1 MSYLNYGI
9 LFLLQTIVHIIYLLI
24 IKLKAMRKIYSLA
37 ILGLM
42 WFAGSAAFADDHGY
56 VNGICTMHDECDA
69 HFEAPQQ
76 DADGF
81 YMLYNAGNVEWIS
94 QQVANNILDLDCK
107 LMNDIDFENKENLH
121 SPIGPSNG
129 RKYNATFDGQGHR
142 IKNMIIN
149 RPDSEMQGFFGSLRG
164 NPNTR
169 GEGTIIKNLIID
181 KSCSITGA
189 LRTGGITGTG
199 QNNEKEIIIMNCVNE
214 ASVTTTAKNAGGIT
228 GGSNS
233 NHPIWKVSNCVNT
246 GTITALGNANGEKES
261 AGISG
266 WLGDNG
272 STRVTNC
279 INIGQVID
287 GNGGSGM
294 DGRGRGVFRQSNSD
308 GVAVNCIDLSG
319 MPDALQFIDYDLL
332 EEDVMNGKLT
342 YVINTRAGEIVF
354 WQTLGEDDY
363 PMPFSTSKQV
373 YLQGELMCDGTPI
386 EGGTYTNDPVEPV
399 RPPHEYD
406 EGDWYCINC
415 GAISDTYC
423 EKDAEGFYLLNNE
436 VDACWFSEFVTAG
449 NTTVNA
455 RLTSDLDF
463 ESEDFL
469 ASGYFF
475 MGIGDRDHGFKGIFD
490 GSFHTISNLVIDRPG
505 EDWIGF
511 INFLNGGATVRNLR
525 GDATCSFSGHG
536 NAGLIGGSTESGD
549 IYLENLGF
557 EGDVTCERAGAGG
570 ILGCNTGSMA
580 IIHMTNCY
588 STGTI
593 TGLDTGVNENGALS
607 AWLGGTG
614 AVITNCWSTATVNGY
629 QNGDKYLA
637 RFNSATFNNC
647 YCTVPDESIAPLQAT
662 VISEEDVESGAL
674 CYKLNG
680 NQEEIVWRQTIGD
693 DAFPTFMPGHE
704 QVYVI
709 VNMRCDGWYDP
720 TLATYSNSNSSVV
733 IPDHQ
738 FVDGFCSVCHQQDPD
753 FPFLD
758 VFPNADHDVTTG
770 YTSNHSS
777 DGSNLSFESSVV
789 EHWNSPW
796 FESWQE
802 ITGLEPGL
810 YRLRVQGLQRAEQW
824 REEPGAAYETGELS
838 EEYAPLHHSSQYFVE
853 VNGQKIA
860 NRFKDIA
867 EDRQEERVGETENFN
882 SNTGM
887 WVPNSRTACNKYF
900 ARGLYWNTPLYF
912 AVESV
917 EDSIRVG
924 VENNMYLYGNW
935 TVWDSW
941 RLDKVEDGDIAL
953 IRQQQE
959 AAIQYDL
966 EDLEPQVS
974 LMEAYN
980 QAKSDIENASTLE
993 EIMAA
998 SDVLARNPNLI
1009 RKSHLAYIAFAE
1021 AIDALRDERESRD
1034 DLNGAA
1040 TDLLDT
1046 YLYEDEEANEDL
1058 PNGSVINI
1066 IDARELSDEE
1076 LTAEIAFAR
1085 SLYDNAILTSVMEGS
1100 DVSNIIKNAGFSED
1114 ANFKDWE
1121 TERIYNGPTGSNFS
1135 CNTGFTDI
1143 YPVAGTW
1150 NTAFNVSQYIVA
1162 DIPDGIYELEAPAF
1176 YRPGGNLEGDVL
1188 GYDYVPADL
1197 FINDWYTPIMNI
1209 YAGRVLYKDAV
1220 NGVNGRFDPND
1231 PEIPHAGENTD
1242 SYEFDTGVDGY
1253 VPEKRQA
1260 VSFAFAGGRYIN
1272 NVYGL
1277 VQGGELRLGIR
1288 NTGKP
1293 WYESGMTMWGKFKLT
1308 YRGYSEGAIT
1318 AMMDNFK
1325 ARLDALKHARDKE
1338 VVADNGQ
1345 VIDGQWLM
1353 FYSQSHIDNLDSLIA
1368 VADTTSLE
1376 GKVAVMTQINEEFNT
1391 ILDSFDAYDELRA
1404 LMEYCGAKAD
1414 ENTIAGNDELSQA
1427 FQNAEKEIEAH
1438 YRSGDLTDEEARNY
1452 RETILN
1458 DPALGGGYYV
1468 QGDLLHP
1475 DSLDVRLDYGT
1486 RNTVYPMTLR
1496 EDGTY
1501 TATIYVQNR
1510 ANLDNG
1516 NARAGIYISRME
1528 ERYEC
1533 TSSSRRFITPSVK
1546 NFKMVLDN
1554 NDNHNDFQTIGG
1566 QYNVTF
1572 NPADST
1578 IVFDLIGEYPWHNN
1592 VYVVGSIMNVNGE
1605 QHRWKNDEMAP
1616 LAHKGNGVYEGTVTF
1631 FRDPQENDYPN
1642 FTIFANRSNTGTI
1655 AHSTATRSGW
1665 NEGRYGS
1672 EENKLI
1678 LENGVTLG
1686 DLIRGSDR
1694 KWYMNWDE
1702 SKEGDTQD
1710 YFITFDMNHNT
1721 VMVRGSIVGDVNGD
1735 GHVDVAD
1742 VQFIL
1747 IKIADEINDPA
1758 SDFNGDGK
1766 VDVADV
1772 QALLIYI
1779 ADLQQ

>member
-1 MSYLNYGI
+1 
-9 LFLLQTIVHIIYLLI
+9 
-24 IKLKAMRKIYSLA
+24 MRKIYSLA

-69 HFEAPQQ
+69 HFEQPEQ
-76 DADGF
+76 DVDGF

-107 LMNDIDFENKENLH
+107 LMNDIDFENIENLH
-121 SPIGPSNG
+121 SPIGPNDG

-149 RPDSEMQGFFGSLRG
+149 RPDVERQGFFGDLRG
-164 NPNTR
+164 NPNSR
-169 GEGTIIKNLIID
+169 GQGTVIKNLIID

-214 ASVTTTAKNAGGIT
+214 ASITTTAKNAGGIT
-228 GGSNS
+228 GGSTS
-233 NHPIWKVSNCVNT
+233 NHPIWKITNCINT

-287 GNGGSGM
+287 GTGGSGM
-294 DGRGRGVFRQSNSD
+294 DASGRGVFRSSD
-308 GVAVNCIDLSG
+308 SDNKAVNCIDLSG
-319 MPDALQFIDYDLL
+319 MPDAMQFIDYDLI
-332 EEDVMNGKLT
+332 EEDVLNGKLT
-342 YVINTRAGEIVF
+342 YTINQRAGQIVY
-354 WQTLGEDDY
+354 WQTLGEDEY
-363 PMPFSTSKQV
+363 PMPFSTSSQV
-373 YLQGELMCDGTPI
+373 YFDGEIFCDGTPI
-386 EGGTYTNDPVEPV
+386 DGVYTNDVVEPV
-399 RPPHEYD
+399 IASHEFD
-406 EGDWYCINC
+406 AGDWYCVNC
-415 GAISDTYC
+415 GAIDDSYC
-423 EKDAEGFYLLNNE
+423 QKDGNGFYQLNS
-436 VDACWFSEFVTAG
+436 VLDVCWFAEFVLAG
-449 NTTVNA
+449 YVDVNA
-455 RLTSDLDF
+455 KLNCDLDF
-463 ESEDFL
+463 KGND
-469 ASGYFF
+469 YFP
-475 MGIGDRDHGFKGIFD
+475 GIGDRDHGFKGIFD
-490 GSFHTISNLVIDRPG
+490 GGFHTISNLVIERPG

-557 EGDVTCERAGAGG
+557 EGNVECERAGAGG
-570 ILGCNTGSMA
+570 ILGCNTQSMA
-580 IIHMTNCY
+580 HIYMTNCY

-593 TGLDTGVNENGALS
+593 TGLDTTVNENGALS
-607 AWLGGTG
+607 AWLGGSG

-647 YCTVPDESIAPLQAT
+647 YCTVPSEDIVPLYAT
-662 VISEEDVESGAL
+662 IVEEEDVESGAL

-680 NQEEIVWRQTIGD
+680 NQQEIAWYQTIGED
-693 DAFPTFMPGHE
+693 MFPTFMPDHG
-704 QVYVI
+704 QVYA
-709 VNMRCDGWYDP
+709 NGEMRCDGA
-720 TLATYSNSNSSVV
+720 LIGEITYSNTQGSTV
-733 IPDHQ
+733 PDHQ

-753 FPFLD
+753 FPFLG
-758 VFPNADHDVTTG
+758 VFANADHDTTEG
-770 YTSNHSS
+770 YTNNDSG
-777 DGSNLSFESSVV
+777 DGSGLAINNSVA
-789 EHWNSPW
+789 EHWDTHW
-796 FESWQE
+796 FETYQD
-802 ITGLEPGL
+802 ITGLEPGI
-810 YRLRVQGLQRAEQW
+810 YRLRLQGLQRVEQW
-824 REEPGAAYETGELS
+824 REEPGAPYETGELS
-838 EEYAPLHHSSQYFVE
+838 EEYAPLYHSSQYFAE
-853 VNGQKIA
+853 VNGKKIA
-860 NRFKDIA
+860 NRFMDIA
-867 EDRQEERVGETENFN
+867 EGRQAERVGETENFN

-887 WVPNSRTACNKYF
+887 WVPNSLAACNKYF
-900 ARGLYWNTPLYF
+900 ARGLYWNTPIYF
-912 AVESV
+912 VVESA
-917 EDSIRVG
+917 EDSVKVG
-924 VENNMYLYGNW
+924 VENSLYLYGNW

-941 RLDKVEDGDIAL
+941 RLDKLEDGDIAL

-959 AAIQYDL
+959 AAIQHDL
-966 EDLEPQVS
+966 EGLEPQVS
-974 LMEAYN
+974 LMETYN
-980 QAKSDIENASTLE
+980 QAKQDIENASTLE
-993 EIMAA
+993 ELMAV
-998 SDVLARNPNLI
+998 SDVLARTPNLI
-1009 RKSHLAYIAFAE
+1009 RRSHLAYISFAE
-1021 AIDALRDERESRD
+1021 AIDALREERESRD

-1040 TDLLDT
+1040 TDLLDM
-1046 YLYEDEEANEDL
+1046 YLYEDEEGSDEL

-1066 IDARELSDEE
+1066 IDARALSEEE
-1076 LTAEIAFAR
+1076 LTAELAFAR
-1085 SLYDNAILTSVMEGS
+1085 TLFENAIMTSISVGS
-1100 DVSNIIKNAGFSED
+1100 DVSNIIKNAGFNED
-1114 ANFKDWE
+1114 GNFKDWE
-1121 TERIYNGPTGSNFS
+1121 TERTYESPAGYNFS

-1143 YPVAGTW
+1143 YPVAGSW

-1188 GYDYVPADL
+1188 GTDYVPADL
-1197 FINDWYTPIMNI
+1197 FINDFYTPIKNI
-1209 YAGRVLYKDAV
+1209 YVDRVLYDDAV

-1231 PEIPHAGENTD
+1231 PDIPHAGENTD

-1260 VSFAFAGGRYIN
+1260 VSFAFAAGRYIN

-1293 WYESGMTMWGKFKLT
+1293 WYESGMTMWGRFKLT
-1308 YRGYSEGAIT
+1308 YHGYSEGAII
-1318 AMMDNFK
+1318 AMMDKFRS
-1325 ARLDALKHARDKE
+1325 RLNALKHARDGMDE
-1338 VVADNGQ
+1338 NDE
-1345 VIDGQWLM
+1345 GQWIM
-1353 FYSQSHIDNLDSLIA
+1353 FYSQNHIDKLDSLMAAADSTPLEDKIA
-1368 VADTTSLE
+1368 VIKE
-1376 GKVAVMTQINEEFNT
+1376 INDEFNT
-1391 ILDSFDAYDELRA
+1391 ILDSYDAYDELRA
-1404 LMEYCGAKAD
+1404 LMEYCNTKAD
-1414 ENTIAGNDELSQA
+1414 ENNAAGNEELGAA
-1427 FQNAEKEIEAH
+1427 FAAVAEEIDDH
-1438 YRSGDLTDEEARNY
+1438 YTSGDLTDEEARNY

-1458 DPALGGGYYV
+1458 DPALGGGFYV

-1501 TATIYVQNR
+1501 TATVYVQNR

-1533 TSSSRRFITPSVK
+1533 TSSSRRFITPAV
-1546 NFKMVLDN
+1546 NAFKMVLDN
-1554 NDNHNDFQTIGG
+1554 NENHNDFQTVGG
-1566 QYNVTF
+1566 QYNVTY

-1592 VYVVGSIMNVNGE
+1592 CYVVGSIIDINGE
-1605 QHRWKNDEMAP
+1605 RHRWKNDEMAP

-1631 FRDPQENDYPN
+1631 FRDSVENYYPN
-1642 FTIFANRSNTGTI
+1642 FTIFSCRSNTGTI
-1655 AHSTATRSGW
+1655 AHSTQVRGGW

-1672 EENKLI
+1672 EENKLL
-1678 LENGVTLG
+1678 LENGVAMG

-1710 YFITFDMNHNT
+1710 YIISFDMNHNT
-1721 VMVRGSIVGDVNGD
+1721 VMVRNGLVGDVNGD
-1735 GHVDVAD
+1735 GKVDIAD
-1742 VQFIL
+1742 AQFIL
-1747 IKIADEINDPA
+1747 IEIADGKNNPV

-1772 QALLIYI
+1772 QALLIFI
-1779 ADLQQ
+1779 ADQQQ